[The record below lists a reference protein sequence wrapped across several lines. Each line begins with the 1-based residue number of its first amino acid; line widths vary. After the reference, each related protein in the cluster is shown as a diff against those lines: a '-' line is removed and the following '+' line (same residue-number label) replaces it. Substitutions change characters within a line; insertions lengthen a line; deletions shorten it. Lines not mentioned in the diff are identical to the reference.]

1 MKMIEERL
9 RNDLNAEFAPDNA
22 LNRSILNQ
30 AKENYEMKRNHW
42 KARVSAAAVA
52 ACIAVGSLSAYAAY
66 RYLSPSQVAER
77 AAGEQALA
85 KAFESESAV
94 LVNETQRTGEYDV
107 TFLGIV
113 SGKDLKG
120 AFEDPAKVQEKRTY
134 AVTAIARADG
144 TPMPEGMDPDY
155 NTFCVSPLIHGK
167 TFSESNNGVLDAGIF
182 AFVQDGIQYEL
193 LECDDLEIF
202 AGKGVSLGVVESFG
216 EETSAFLY
224 DETTGSY
231 SRNTAY
237 EGVNALFELPLDLEK
252 ADEAAAE
259 AYFKDVQE
267 SQPEEDEDLSLTGN
281 EQADEWINFAWK
293 AADSTQK
300 AWEEFKQRSKELT
313 EYAQTVT
320 PDTEGYIHYRTN
332 DGESENV
339 YYVGDDL
346 REAGV
351 EICDRAE
358 SDGTYEG
365 TRVFTVTRNEDG
377 SFTLRCYAPE
387 V

>member
-1 MKMIEERL
+1 MKTMEERL
-9 RNDLNAEFAPDNA
+9 KNDLNAEFAPDIA

-30 AKENYEMKRNHW
+30 AKENDEMKRNHW
-42 KARVSAAAVA
+42 KARATAAAAA

-66 RYLSPSQVAER
+66 RYLSPSQVAEHI
-77 AAGEQALA
+77 AGEQALA
-85 KAFESESAV
+85 DAFESEEAV
-94 LVNETQRTGEYDV
+94 LINETQSTGGYDV

-120 AFEDPAKVQEKRTY
+120 AFEEISEVQEKKTY
-134 AVTAIARADG
+134 AVTAIAKADG
-144 TPMPEGMDPDY
+144 TPMPNGLAPDY

-167 TFSESNNGVLDAGIF
+167 TFSEINNGVLNAGVS

-202 AGKGVSLGVVESFG
+202 AGRGVSLGVVESFG
-216 EETSAFLY
+216 KEASAFFY
-224 DETTGSY
+224 NGTTGRY
-231 SRNTAY
+231 SRNTEY
-237 EGVNALFELPLDLEK
+237 EGVNALFELPLDLKK

-259 AYFKDVQE
+259 AYFKTAQE
-267 SQPEEDEDLSLTGN
+267 KQPEDEEELSFTGN
-281 EQADEWINFAWK
+281 EQADAWISLAGK

-300 AWEEFKQRSKELT
+300 AWEEFRQRSKELT
-313 EYAQTVT
+313 AYTQTVT
-320 PDTEGYIHYRTN
+320 PDADGYIHYRTM

-339 YYVGDDL
+339 YYVGEYPQ
-346 REAGV
+346 EADV
-351 EICDRAE
+351 EVYNAAE

-365 TRVFTVTRNEDG
+365 TNVFTITRNEDG

-387 V
+387 